1 MLDLITYC
9 TALSFDAELQSYN
22 LQSSCLVVN
31 FEDMETKQT
40 KAPNLVQLFFSMY
53 IVILEE
59 ELSPNTTLTGK

>member
-9 TALSFDAELQSYN
+9 TALSFNAELQSYN

-40 KAPNLVQLFFSMY
+40 KAPNLVQLLY
-53 IVILEE
+53 V
-59 ELSPNTTLTGK
+59 